1 MLVQCRPLYHKPLLC
16 TLLNVVAEVF
26 FSKRPDAH
34 SYFLTSILAS
44 YHFISYFFYPR
55 LRMWPI
61 SFFYNHFFL
70 RSSSGA
76 ISIFSPIFIF
86 KTLPLKLPLSR
97 ENTLLC
103 WFLKCYVLT
112 LSISLSPVIK
122 ISLFIFLCRVTPAR
136 RGIDYFSSGA
146 KSKGVRS
153 N

>member
-44 YHFISYFFYPR
+44 YHFISFFFTQGFVCGLY
-55 LRMWPI
+55 
-61 SFFYNHFFL
+61 HFFTT
-70 RSSSGA
+70 
-76 ISIFSPIFIF
+76 IFFCGPLVAPSLFFPPIFIF

-146 KSKGVRS
+146 KSKGVR
-153 N
+153 NN

>member
-1 MLVQCRPLYHKPLLC
+1 MHTFECCSGSV
-16 TLLNVVAEVF
+16 

-44 YHFISYFFYPR
+44 YHFISYFFLPKASYVAYIIFLQP
-55 LRMWPI
+55 
-61 SFFYNHFFL
+61 FFFL

-112 LSISLSPVIK
+112 LSISLFPVIK

-146 KSKGVRS
+146 KSKGVR
-153 N
+153 NN

>member
-1 MLVQCRPLYHKPLLC
+1 
-16 TLLNVVAEVF
+16 
-26 FSKRPDAH
+26 
-34 SYFLTSILAS
+34 
-44 YHFISYFFYPR
+44 
-55 LRMWPI
+55 MWPI

-70 RSSSGA
+70 RSSSSA

-86 KTLPLKLPLSR
+86 KTLPQKLPLSR

-112 LSISLSPVIK
+112 LSISLFPVIK

-146 KSKGVRS
+146 KSKGVR
-153 N
+153 NN